1 MAMRKQLV
9 AGASAIV
16 IMFTM
21 AGAVMRMT
29 PSDLPRLNER
39 LEALRPS
46 NPLAYF
52 ELAEEVADGATTIED
67 RTLART
73 LFGLS
78 GALDR
83 NRFGRSA
90 CLALADFEEDPAQKR
105 RLLALAD
112 LLDDGTSLQ
121 RRDQRLQRQAIDPAA
136 AFAVAQ
142 ALHEYRQGS
151 GTRALRALEQAGAME
166 LLHAYDDALRGGA
179 RRFLEDCAL
188 YRSGD
193 PPALSA
199 DDVSRM
205 LHLEA
210 ALLAGA
216 DRNWTDELLLTNGST
231 LIEVDPDQIADALR
245 VDVNRPVFREGRWRE
260 VTDARR

>member
-1 MAMRKQLV
+1 MKRRKTIL
-9 AGASAIV
+9 
-16 IMFTM
+16 IML
-21 AGAVMRMT
+21 AGAVIGMT
-29 PSDLPRLNER
+29 GADVPRLNER
-39 LEALRPS
+39 LAALRPS

-52 ELAEEVADGATTIED
+52 ELGEEVADGATSIEE

-73 LFGLS
+73 LFGLA

-83 NRFGRSA
+83 DRFGRSA
-90 CLALADFEEDPAQKR
+90 CLALADIEEDAAQKR

-112 LLDDGTSLQ
+112 LLDDGTSLR
-121 RRDQRLQRQAIDPAA
+121 RRDGRTQRKSIDPAA

-166 LLHAYDDALRGGA
+166 LLNAYDDALRGGA
-179 RRFLEDCAL
+179 RRFLEDCEL

-216 DRNWTDELLLTNGST
+216 DRTWTDELLLTDGAT
-231 LIEVDPDQIADALR
+231 LIEVDPDQIAESLH
-245 VDVNRPVFREGRWRE
+245 VDVNRPVYRDGRWRE
-260 VTDARR
+260 MTERRR